1 MKELLTFE
9 QAPPFSVPLR
19 FLLTAVPFGMAAGL
33 LIAFSGDAL
42 ATRWSRES
50 LAITHLMTVG
60 FMLQAMC
67 GALMQLTPVAIGAN
81 LPRPRL
87 LAWLV
92 HPPMTLGGV
101 CLVVGLLQHDPTLLA
116 AGGLAVALS
125 ALLLAVAALTALTR
139 APARNHSRQAMRIAL
154 VGLALTVLLGL
165 ALALARAGFVLPAAL
180 VSVGAHLRAGWL
192 IWGLTLLCAAS
203 FMVVPMF
210 QMTPSYP
217 APFQKWFPPLLAAAA
232 LVSAGG
238 LAGQGGDILLCML
251 AAGFAGLTLRL
262 QQRRRRPRTDAS
274 FAFWRVALAST
285 ILASLLAPALAWL
298 ADPTRAEVLLGALV
312 LIGGFDS
319 VICAMIYK
327 IVPFLVWLHLNR
339 AGGEQLL
346 MHQVIPESIMRLH
359 LRVHATALASALL
372 TPWWPTCAVAAGL
385 MLFAGHLLQAIALA
399 NGLRRYRQ
407 CCGTVQV
414 PA

>member
-1 MKELLTFE
+1 
-9 QAPPFSVPLR
+9 
-19 FLLTAVPFGMAAGL
+19 
-33 LIAFSGDAL
+33 
-42 ATRWSRES
+42 
-50 LAITHLMTVG
+50 
-60 FMLQAMC
+60 
-67 GALMQLTPVAIGAN
+67 
-81 LPRPRL
+81 
-87 LAWLV
+87 
-92 HPPMTLGGV
+92 
-101 CLVVGLLQHDPTLLA
+101 
-116 AGGLAVALS
+116 
-125 ALLLAVAALTALTR
+125 
-139 APARNHSRQAMRIAL
+139 
-154 VGLALTVLLGL
+154 
-165 ALALARAGFVLPAAL
+165 
-180 VSVGAHLRAGWL
+180 
-192 IWGLTLLCAAS
+192 
-203 FMVVPMF
+203 
-210 QMTPSYP
+210 
-217 APFQKWFPPLLAAAA
+217 
-232 LVSAGG
+232 
-238 LAGQGGDILLCML
+238 ML

-274 FAFWRVALAST
+274 FAFWRIALAST

-298 ADPTRAEVLLGALV
+298 PDPTRTEVLLGALV

-407 CCGTVQV
+407 CRRTVQV